1 MSSYSDWLAAGETPY
16 HINLSEL
23 ALSDEKPI
31 ILFQFNPNE
40 EQEFARYLGNIIMSD
55 LSRASAEKEKRGN
68 KSLFGLYID
77 ECQVLDPNKIATL
90 VEKVRS
96 ARFFTTISAQSSTQ
110 ISKAATQNSEDTLLA
125 LYDTINT
132 FIVHKGATEK
142 TALMLSQIVSK
153 VDKTTYKV
161 TGKRNS
167 NILSL
172 NRKNARDSIVS
183 TVTEK
188 VYKVEPD
195 EFQTLS
201 APSKNNNFKA
211 QAYYITKLTSDPE
224 FADETKPVAR
234 KVWIIPNEEV
244 LESIPE
250 SFKKQFKQR

>member
-1 MSSYSDWLAAGETPY
+1 
-16 HINLSEL
+16 
-23 ALSDEKPI
+23 
-31 ILFQFNPNE
+31 
-40 EQEFARYLGNIIMSD
+40 
-55 LSRASAEKEKRGN
+55 
-68 KSLFGLYID
+68 
-77 ECQVLDPNKIATL
+77 
-90 VEKVRS
+90 
-96 ARFFTTISAQSSTQ
+96 
-110 ISKAATQNSEDTLLA
+110 
-125 LYDTINT
+125 
-132 FIVHKGATEK
+132 
-142 TALMLSQIVSK
+142 MLSQIVSK

-250 SFKKQFKQR
+250 SFKKQFNNDKRATRKKKAPIEDVLQD

>member
-96 ARFFTTISAQSSTQ
+96 ASSLQQSQLNHQHRFQRQLHRTQ
-110 ISKAATQNSEDTLLA
+110 KI
-125 LYDTINT
+125 LY
-132 FIVHKGATEK
+132 
-142 TALMLSQIVSK
+142 
-153 VDKTTYKV
+153 
-161 TGKRNS
+161 
-167 NILSL
+167 
-172 NRKNARDSIVS
+172 
-183 TVTEK
+183 
-188 VYKVEPD
+188 
-195 EFQTLS
+195 
-201 APSKNNNFKA
+201 
-211 QAYYITKLTSDPE
+211 
-224 FADETKPVAR
+224 
-234 KVWIIPNEEV
+234 
-244 LESIPE
+244 
-250 SFKKQFKQR
+250 